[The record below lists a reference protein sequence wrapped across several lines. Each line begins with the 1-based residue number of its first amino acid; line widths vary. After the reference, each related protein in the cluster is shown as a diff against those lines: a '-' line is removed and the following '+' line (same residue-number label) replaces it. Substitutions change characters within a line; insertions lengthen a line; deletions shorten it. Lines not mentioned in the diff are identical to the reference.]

1 MRVALLTDGIWPY
14 VLGGMQK
21 HSYYLCKY
29 LAQNNVHVEL
39 FHFNQ
44 SNYDIQ
50 KLEYFSK
57 EEKAFIA
64 SHVLDFPKSFPF
76 PGHYLYNSY
85 RYSKVIF
92 NELKERLHEFDF
104 IYTKGFSG
112 WHLINM
118 KCRRGFKCPP
128 VGIKFHGYEMF
139 QRAPDIKIK
148 LQHIFLLR
156 PVVKRLSLKA
166 DVVFSYG
173 GKITDIIK
181 GLGVKKSRIVE
192 LPSGVEQNS
201 LAKEVLPVNTPL
213 RFLFLGRYERR
224 KGIEELNQTLKLLL
238 ADYSLPSFEMH
249 FVGPIPLDK
258 QVVANEIIYHG
269 EVRDRGLLQ
278 TKIRHCDV
286 LLCPSWSEGFP
297 NVILEAMA
305 NGLTVIATD
314 VGAINV
320 LVNTDNGFLIPT
332 AEVEFIFKAVKETL
346 MMAPL
351 ALQIKKQNAL
361 SAISNKF
368 TWEILI
374 DKLIQEIKKLN
385 KHDGKLLT

>member
-29 LAQNNVHVEL
+29 LAQNKIQVEL

-50 KLEYFSK
+50 KLEYFSE
-57 EEKAFIA
+57 EEKVFIT
-64 SHVLDFPKSFPF
+64 SHLIDFPKSFPF

-85 RYSKVIF
+85 RYSKSVF
-92 NELKERLHEFDF
+92 NNLKERVHEFDF
-104 IYTKGFSG
+104 IYTKGFTG
-112 WHLINM
+112 WYLMNEKYKGRI
-118 KCRRGFKCPP
+118 KSPS
-128 VGIKFHGYEMF
+128 VGVKFHGYEMF
-139 QRAPDIKIK
+139 QKAPNFKIK

-156 PVVKRLSLKA
+156 PVVKQLSLRA

-173 GKITDIIK
+173 GKITDIVTE
-181 GLGVKKSRIVE
+181 LGVKKSCIIE
-192 LPSGVEQNS
+192 LPSGVEKHS
-201 LAKEVLPVNTPL
+201 LAKEIVPVNTPL

-238 ADYSLPSFEMH
+238 ADNSVPRFEMH
-249 FVGPIPLDK
+249 FVGPIPKDK
-258 QVVANEIIYHG
+258 QINAKEIIYHG
-269 EVRDRGLLQ
+269 EVRDKTLLQ
-278 TKIRHCDV
+278 TKIRQCDV

-297 NVILEAMA
+297 NVILEAMS

-320 LVNTDNGFLIPT
+320 LVTNENGFLIPK
-332 AEVEFIFKAVKETL
+332 AEVPSILQAMKETL
-346 MMAPL
+346 KMKPSR
-351 ALQIKKQNAL
+351 LQSKKQNAL
-361 SAISNKF
+361 STISNKF
-368 TWEILI
+368 TWEFLI
-374 DKLIQEIKKLN
+374 RELIEKIENRTNTK
-385 KHDGKLLT
+385 